1 MTRTIA
7 KRLAASTVL
16 AGCAVISSSQAY
28 GAVAPEPEPPGVAGQ
43 PSQAVIDHYLADTTG
58 ADGST
63 SSGHQSRTVPTSGEQ
78 PNKAMIEHAER
89 SAAADSSVPGVLS
102 AQTKAQVEHLERSSS
117 GGSSSVAGVISA
129 QARAQA
135 AYLEQLAA
143 QQEAASTGTGT
154 GTGSSSSDDDVSAPL
169 VVLALL
175 GGGLIV
181 GAASTYTLRRI
192 RHSGPV
198 STATA

>member
-1 MTRTIA
+1 MTRITS
-7 KRLAASTVL
+7 KKLASGAVL
-16 AGCAVISSSQAY
+16 TGCVLFAGTPAY

-43 PSQAVIDHYLADTTG
+43 PTQSVIDHYLADTSGT
-58 ADGST
+58 T
-63 SSGHQSRTVPTSGEQ
+63 SVGHQSRTFPTAAAQS
-78 PNKAMIEHAER
+78 KAMVEHAER
-89 SAAADSSVPGVLS
+89 AAAADSSVPGVLS

-117 GGSSSVAGVISA
+117 SGSTSVSDVLSA
-129 QARAQA
+129 QASAQA

-143 QQEAASTGTGT
+143 QQETAASTGAT
-154 GTGSSSSDDDVSAPL
+154 TGSTSDDDGVSAPL

-181 GAASTYTLRRI
+181 GGATTYTLRRI
-192 RHSGPV
+192 RHNGPI

>member
-1 MTRTIA
+1 MTRNIA

-16 AGCAVISSSQAY
+16 AGCAVISSSPAY

-43 PSQAVIDHYLADTTG
+43 PSQVVIDHYLADTTG
-58 ADGST
+58 ANGST
-63 SSGHQSRTVPTSGEQ
+63 STGHQGRTFPISGEQ

-117 GGSSSVAGVISA
+117 GGSSSVAGVLSA

-143 QQEAASTGTGT
+143 QQEAASTSAA
-154 GTGSSSSDDDVSAPL
+154 TGSSSSDDDVSAPL

>member
-1 MTRTIA
+1 MTRNIT

-16 AGCAVISSSQAY
+16 AGCAVIVSTPAY
-28 GAVAPEPEPPGVAGQ
+28 GAVAPDPEPPSAAGQ
-43 PSQAVIDHYLADTTG
+43 PSQSVIDHYLAETSGTT
-58 ADGST
+58 SV
-63 SSGHQSRTVPTSGEQ
+63 GHQSRTFPTAAEQ
-78 PNKAMIEHAER
+78 PSKAAIEHAER
-89 SAAADSSVPGVLS
+89 SAAVDSSVPGVLS

-117 GGSSSVAGVISA
+117 SGSTSVSDVLSA

-143 QQEAASTGTGT
+143 QQETAASTGAT
-154 GTGSSSSDDDVSAPL
+154 TGSTSDDDGVSAPL

-181 GAASTYTLRRI
+181 GGATTYTLRRV
-192 RHSGPV
+192 RHDGPI

>member
-1 MTRTIA
+1 MTRNIK

-16 AGCAVISSSQAY
+16 AGCAVIVSTPAY
-28 GAVAPEPEPPGVAGQ
+28 GAVAPEPEPPSVGQ
-43 PSQAVIDHYLADTTG
+43 PSQAVIDHYLADTTSN
-58 ADGST
+58 GST
-63 SSGHQSRTVPTSGEQ
+63 SVGHQSRTFPTAAEQ
-78 PNKAMIEHAER
+78 PNKAMIEHQER

-117 GGSSSVAGVISA
+117 SGSSSVAGVISA
-129 QARAQA
+129 QAQVQA

-143 QQEAASTGTGT
+143 QEQAAATTAAA
-154 GTGSSSSDDDVSAPL
+154 TGSTSDDDDVSAPL

-181 GAASTYTLRRI
+181 GGASTYTLRRI
-192 RHSGPV
+192 RHNGPV

>member
-1 MTRTIA
+1 MTRNIK

-16 AGCAVISSSQAY
+16 AGCAVIVSTPAY
-28 GAVAPEPEPPGVAGQ
+28 GAVAPEAEPPGLGGQ
-43 PSQAVIDHYLADTTG
+43 PTQSVIDHYLADTTSG
-58 ADGST
+58 TISM
-63 SSGHQSRTVPTSGEQ
+63 GHQSRTFPTARAGEQ
-78 PNKAMIEHAER
+78 PSKAAIEHAER
-89 SAAADSSVPGVLS
+89 SSTGSSSVPGVLS

-117 GGSSSVAGVISA
+117 SGSSAVPGMISA

-135 AYLEQLAA
+135 AYLDQLAA
-143 QQEAASTGTGT
+143 QQEAATTGA
-154 GTGSSSSDDDVSAPL
+154 GTGSSSSDDGDVSAPL

-192 RHSGPV
+192 RHDGPV